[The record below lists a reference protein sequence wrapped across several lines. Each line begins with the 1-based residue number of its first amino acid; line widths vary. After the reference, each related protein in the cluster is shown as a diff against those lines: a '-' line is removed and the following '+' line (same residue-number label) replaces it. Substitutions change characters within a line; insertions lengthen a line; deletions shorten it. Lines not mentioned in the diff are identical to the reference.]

1 MSQQS
6 LALFNNAELA
16 LAAYATLAQGATAAK
31 IVNLVAEGMSF
42 KQANEFSTRY
52 PIIIT
57 QFNDTAAEGA
67 QIWQIWD
74 QTR

>member
-52 PIIIT
+52 PTIIT
-57 QFNDTAAEGA
+57 
-67 QIWQIWD
+67 
-74 QTR
+74 